1 MEETSL
7 HRLHWEQLREYAVY
21 LKENEKSENTVQKYM
36 RDIQNF
42 FRFLP
47 ENKTVSK
54 LLLIA
59 WKEKLTADYAAS
71 SINSMLVAVN
81 RLLVWLGWNECR
93 VKLIK
98 CQRKAFCDENK
109 ELSRAEY
116 VRLIQAAKDEGNE
129 RLSLVIETICS
140 TGIRVSELRYITA
153 EALQCGKAEIDCKG
167 KRRTVFLPKNLCR
180 VLQRYAKTQKIK
192 SGILFRTK
200 NGNALDR
207 SNIWHDMKALC
218 KAAGVEESKVFPH
231 NLRHL
236 FARTFY
242 GLDKD
247 IAKLADILG
256 HSSIDTTRI
265 YIVSTGAEHERQV
278 ARLGLVL

>member
-1 MEETSL
+1 MDEEIKHQLCRERIQAYAVS
-7 HRLHWEQLREYAVY
+7 LRED
-21 LKENEKSENTVQKYM
+21 EKSINTVQKYV
-36 RDIQNF
+36 RDIMNF
-42 FRFLP
+42 FSFLP
-47 ENKTVSK
+47 EDKAVNKLRV
-54 LLLIA
+54 LA
-59 WKEKLTADYAAS
+59 WKEKLTQEYAAS
-71 SINSMLVAVN
+71 SMNSMLVPVN
-81 RLLVWLGWNECR
+81 RLLEWLGWNECR
-93 VKLIK
+93 VKLVK
-98 CQRKAFCDENK
+98 CQRKVFCDESR

-116 VRLIQAAKDEGNE
+116 VRLVQTAKEKGNE

-140 TGIRVSELRYITA
+140 TGIRVSELRYITV
-153 EALQCGKAEIDCKG
+153 ESLRCGQARIDCKG
-167 KRRTVFLPKNLCR
+167 KRRIVFLPKNLCR
-180 VLQRYAKTQKIK
+180 TLQRYAKEQHIR
-192 SGILFRTK
+192 SGTLFQTK

-265 YIVSTGAEHERQV
+265 YIVSTGAEHERKI
-278 ARLGLVL
+278 ARLGLVV